1 MFITRR
7 IKIKLPGGLRCA
19 LQFLRMIALLMMGL
33 WMGSVTTI
41 GSTVVA
47 KCHWCHGMQLYAADG
62 IAEAVDF
69 EMHSAIRSAGNV
81 TKDHAWDCP
90 DEDSGCPMSKFAHP
104 PHVPRLTRTLK

>member
-1 MFITRR
+1 
-7 IKIKLPGGLRCA
+7 
-19 LQFLRMIALLMMGL
+19 MIALLMMGL
-33 WMGSVTTI
+33 WMRV
-41 GSTVVA
+41 
-47 KCHWCHGMQLYAADG
+47 CYYYWCHGMQLYAADG